1 VERVEK
7 FGFVTYL
14 DVHVVIWLY
23 EGNVARLS
31 RVAAN
36 HVQNDSLFIS
46 PAVLLEL
53 ELLHEIRRLTRSG
66 EAIVGSLSK
75 EIGLSVCQ
83 LPFASVVQDAL
94 RQKWTRDPFDRL
106 IVAQASA
113 NDAPLITKDRTIL
126 SNYKHAIW

>member
-1 VERVEK
+1 
-7 FGFVTYL
+7 
-14 DVHVVIWLY
+14 
-23 EGNVARLS
+23 
-31 RVAAN
+31 VAAN

-106 IVAQASA
+106 IVAHASA